1 MMTNDEMIA
10 VLIADKEGK
19 EIQARSLNANSV
31 IWKDMMNSPGWFF
44 GDFDYRVKPVEPVT
58 TNLDIH
64 TYKDAVQCLPTGT
77 TPSGLRGSDTCLTR
91 KHVEF
96 IELTEE
102 VRATLTEKGIL
113 KC

>member
-1 MMTNDEMIA
+1 MTNDEMIA

-44 GDFDYRVKPVEPVT
+44 GDFDYRVKPVEPIIT
-58 TNLDIH
+58 LLDIH
-64 TYKDAVQCLPTGT
+64 TYADSCDCIPA
-77 TPSGLRGSDTCLTR
+77 GSVPNALKGNHTDWVR
-91 KHVEF
+91 ARVNF
-96 IELTEE
+96 IELTDE

>member
-44 GDFDYRVKPVEPVT
+44 GDFDYRVKPVEPIRT
-58 TNLDIH
+58 DLDIY
-64 TYKDAVQCLPTGT
+64 TYEDEIMELRTTGWSA
-77 TPSGLRGSDTCLTR
+77 PQGHKSV
-91 KHVEF
+91 KYNVEF
-96 IELTEE
+96 IEVTEE

>member
-19 EIQARSLNANSV
+19 EIQARSLTTNSV
-31 IWKDMMNSPGWFF
+31 IWKDMMNQPGWFF

-58 TNLDIH
+58 TMLDIAA
-64 TYKDAVQCLPTGT
+64 YENYIAFLPSGT
-77 TPSGLRGSDTCLTR
+77 TPCPTIGDKTSWTR
-91 KHVEF
+91 TRVEF
-96 IELTEE
+96 IELTDE

-113 KC
+113 K

>member
-1 MMTNDEMIA
+1 MTNDEMIA

-44 GDFDYRVKPVEPVT
+44 GDFDYRVKPVEPKT
-58 TNLDIH
+58 IIEYD
-64 TYKDAVQCLPTGT
+64 YG
-77 TPSGLRGSDTCLTR
+77 SGLQYISKD
-91 KHVEF
+91 EF
-96 IELTEE
+96 DSGTPEGIQHYMPYIELTPE

-113 KC
+113 K